1 MSLEFEWDDD
11 KAAENFAV
19 HDVAFRKAS
28 LVFFDPFSIEDIDN
42 RIDYGEDRFIRI
54 GISEGQL
61 LTVVYTQI
69 GEKVR
74 IISAR
79 KANRNEKEDY
89 YRQSRP

>member
-1 MSLEFEWDDD
+1 MYLQFEWDDA
-11 KAAENFAV
+11 KAAENLAV
-19 HDVAFRKAS
+19 HDVTFRKAS

-61 LTVVYTQI
+61 LTVVYTQRHENI
-69 GEKVR
+69 R

-79 KANRNEKEDY
+79 KANTSEKEDY
-89 YRQSRP
+89 YRPSRP